1 MDAAKE
7 SVINLSSAMDTAS
20 TKMADAFIKFSAT
33 GKMSFADMTKSILA
47 NIGEMILKQ
56 LIFNQLR
63 SGAKMMASS
72 ETSWIAAIGEAFIGG
87 PTTASANGNVF
98 NAGKLVPF
106 ANGGAVVSQPTFFP
120 MANGGTGLMGEA
132 GAEGVFPLT
141 RINGKLG
148 IQAAGA
154 GSSYVDQ
161 RRYEVAVTVQ
171 GSQNNE
177 QTGQIVAEKVMRA
190 IAQQEIVKQQRLG
203 GSLNPMGI
211 K

>member
-1 MDAAKE
+1 
-7 SVINLSSAMDTAS
+7 
-20 TKMADAFIKFSAT
+20 
-33 GKMSFADMTKSILA
+33 
-47 NIGEMILKQ
+47 
-56 LIFNQLR
+56 
-63 SGAKMMASS
+63 MMASS
-72 ETSWIAAIGEAFIGG
+72 ETSWIATIGEMFIGSQGG

-132 GAEGVFPLT
+132 GVEGIFPLT

-211 K
+211 R